1 MACSYSEHASEP
13 VAEIRVVGRVT
24 QHDMD
29 ELLPKLE
36 AFIKRHGSIRFVE
49 IIEKFEGFDP
59 TTILDGLKFD
69 LNHFS
74 DVTHAAVVSDIGW
87 IGVMTRAASMV
98 MPITIRAFTM
108 DELENA
114 REWARTAD
122 KVSPAPST

>member
-1 MACSYSEHASEP
+1 MACIYSEHASEP

-36 AFIKRHGSIRFVE
+36 AFIKRHGSIRLVE

-59 TTILDGLKFD
+59 TTVLDGLKFD
-69 LNHFS
+69 INHLT

-98 MPITIRAFTM
+98 MPITIRVFTM
-108 DELENA
+108 DELEKA

-122 KVSPAPST
+122 KVSAEPTS